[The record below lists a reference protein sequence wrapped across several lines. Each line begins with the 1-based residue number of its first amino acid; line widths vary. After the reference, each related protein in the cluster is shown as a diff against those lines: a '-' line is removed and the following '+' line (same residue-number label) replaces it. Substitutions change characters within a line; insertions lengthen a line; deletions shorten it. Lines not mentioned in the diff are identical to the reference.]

1 MGTMLDN
8 LKKLT
13 SEMDVKSHFVKE
25 VARTYKLN
33 EVYVLQNWFQ
43 NKWNIP
49 ANELETIVKMAQNYL
64 YQQTKRKQTLLQKT
78 GFKAI

>member
-1 MGTMLDN
+1 MLDN

-33 EVYVLQNWFQ
+33 EVYVLHNWFQ
-43 NKWNIP
+43 NKWKIP
-49 ANELETIVKMAQNYL
+49 TNELETIVKMAQNYL
-64 YQQTKRKQTLLQKT
+64 YQQTQRKQTLLQKT

>member
-1 MGTMLDN
+1 MINN

-13 SEMDVKSHFVKE
+13 SEMDVKSHFVTE
-25 VARTYKLN
+25 VANNYKLN
-33 EVYVLQNWFQ
+33 ETYVLQNWFQ

-49 ANELETIVKMAQNYL
+49 SDKLETIVKMAQNYL
-64 YQQTKRKQTLLQKT
+64 YQQTKRKQTLLQNT

>member
-1 MGTMLDN
+1 
-8 LKKLT
+8 
-13 SEMDVKSHFVKE
+13 MDVKSHFVRE

-64 YQQTKRKQTLLQKT
+64 FLQTQRKQNLLIQT
-78 GFKAI
+78 GFKDI

>member
-1 MGTMLDN
+1 MLDN

-64 YQQTKRKQTLLQKT
+64 YQQTQRKQTLLQKT